1 MVNTRKGSCQ
11 ARSSKDDDEAHDSR
25 TNMYGVRMRGL
36 RFKSTPTRRL
46 YRLSSKKSQ
55 VNPSDSSTLSMYDEN
70 IASSVAENVEMLLR
84 KGLFSTTEPNVV
96 DVPVKS
102 IHSDESS
109 SSEDI
114 FVPTPSQ
121 SATANEKLDNLVI
134 LHQLDTINENPD
146 INADNHVEPTYN
158 SAPDNVIL
166 DVHAS
171 QTESKQPP
179 AESRSKE

>member
-70 IASSVAENVEMLLR
+70 IASSVAENVEM
-84 KGLFSTTEPNVV
+84 
-96 DVPVKS
+96 
-102 IHSDESS
+102 
-109 SSEDI
+109 
-114 FVPTPSQ
+114 
-121 SATANEKLDNLVI
+121 
-134 LHQLDTINENPD
+134 
-146 INADNHVEPTYN
+146 
-158 SAPDNVIL
+158 
-166 DVHAS
+166 
-171 QTESKQPP
+171 
-179 AESRSKE
+179 